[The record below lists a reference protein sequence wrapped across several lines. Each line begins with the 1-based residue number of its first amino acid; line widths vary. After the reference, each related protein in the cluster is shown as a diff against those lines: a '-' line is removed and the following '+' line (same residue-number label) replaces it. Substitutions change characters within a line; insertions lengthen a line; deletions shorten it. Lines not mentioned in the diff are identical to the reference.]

1 MAIETDED
9 RLAFFDTDDFAF
21 TAVITLADTSVVTAV
36 GNYDS
41 AALTRGLKQSNQFSF
56 NQGQEVS
63 GNKPCF
69 RTRTSDV
76 PGVRNGK
83 AMLVITDDSVSP
95 PVVIGTFSAFDV
107 QHDGTGMTEIRL
119 MAA

>member
-21 TAVITLADTSVVTAV
+21 TAVITLADSSVVTAV

-41 AALTRGLKQSNQFSF
+41 AALTRGLKQNNQFSF

-83 AMLVITDDSVSP
+83 ATLVITDADAN
-95 PVVIGTFSAFDV
+95 VIGTFSAFDV